1 MSQENSTSGKSPET
15 KKKLFLGGLLV
26 VFAGV
31 IYFQFFLG
39 SDAPSPAPR
48 VASPNVTTT
57 LAAAQRPTSPR
68 VGGTPEPI
76 VSQPLDLAS
85 IRGKDNSSGGIGRN
99 IFVYPTPT
107 PAPPPPPQPTL
118 PPPPPPPIK
127 LFSINPAGVIARTG
141 EFTLTVFGEKIP
153 QDAQGFF
160 DGRAYPTTV
169 VGATEI
175 KIKIPAEA
183 IRAPGNINVMVRS
196 QSDAQLY
203 SNPASLNVAAPPD
216 PPYKYIGLIV
226 TKNGPTAVLKST
238 NDDDVHN
245 VKKGERVGGSHW
257 KIISITPQKIEIED
271 TNIKIS
277 HIINYSGETG

>member
-1 MSQENSTSGKSPET
+1 MSQENSTSEKTQET
-15 KKKLFLGGLLV
+15 RKRLFLGGLLV

-31 IYFQFFLG
+31 VYFQFFSG

-48 VASPNVTTT
+48 VASANATTT
-57 LAAAQRPTSPR
+57 PATPQRPTAPR
-68 VGGTPEPI
+68 AGGTPEPI

-85 IRGKDNSSGGIGRN
+85 MQGRDNSSSGTGRN

-107 PAPPPPPQPTL
+107 PLPPPTPAPPVPT
-118 PPPPPPPIK
+118 PPPPPID
-127 LFSINPAGVIARTG
+127 LRSINPAGVIARTG
-141 EFTLTVFGEKIP
+141 EFTMTLFGEKIP

-160 DGRAYPTTV
+160 DGRAYPTTFIS
-169 VGATEI
+169 GAEI

-183 IRAPGNINVMVRS
+183 IRAPGNISVMIRS
-196 QSDAQLY
+196 QSDAKLY
-203 SNPASLNVAAPPD
+203 SNSASLNVAQPPD

-238 NDDDVHN
+238 SDDDVHN

-257 KIISITPQKIEIED
+257 RIINITPQKIEIED
-271 TNIKIS
+271 TNIKIL
-277 HIINYSGETG
+277 HIINYSGDAR

>member
-1 MSQENSTSGKSPET
+1 MSQENSTSGKSQET
-15 KKKLFLGGLLV
+15 RKKLFLGGLLA

-31 IYFQFFLG
+31 IYFQFFSG

-48 VASPNVTTT
+48 AASANVTTT
-57 LAAAQRPTSPR
+57 PTPPPRPTSPR
-68 VGGTPEPI
+68 AGGTPEPI

-85 IRGKDNSSGGIGRN
+85 IRGRDNSSSGIGRN

-107 PAPPPPPQPTL
+107 PAPPPPPQPTV
-118 PPPPPPPIK
+118 PPPPPPPIS
-127 LFSINPAGVIARTG
+127 LFSINPAGVTARTG
-141 EFTLTVFGEKIP
+141 EFTLTLFGEKIP

-160 DGRAYPTTV
+160 DGRAYPTTFV
-169 VGATEI
+169 SGAEI

-183 IRAPGNINVMVRS
+183 IRAPGNISVMIRS
-196 QSDAQLY
+196 QSDAKLY
-203 SNPASLNVAAPPD
+203 SGSASLNVAAPPD

-238 NDDDVHN
+238 GDDDVHN
-245 VKKGERVGGSHW
+245 VKKGERLGGHW
-257 KIISITPQKIEIED
+257 KIINITPQKIEIED
-271 TNIKIS
+271 TNIRIS